1 MRMKGKHLLAHYFH
15 RALALAAIVTA
26 TAGTVKAQ
34 TNIITDF
41 TSTNGF
47 TQTTEIDWSYQ
58 TLQVKVDISK
68 QSNAF
73 NILNIGT
80 VGDNDKDKGEAT
92 STNGAIVHFYLYHE
106 SNGKKIIVEFD
117 TNSSSDRNANN
128 ITGYSLSDHG
138 NILYITFNKKN
149 GLTLTDG
156 NGKTVATYA
165 YSSYAKY
172 FDKITANT
180 SFDVSAN
187 PNSTNTVYEYARL
200 KGVTVAST
208 PDNLGMY
215 AVTGWTDT
223 ADDINDVLA
232 DATKPAFDLTALT
245 CPFTVTPA
253 NKNAIVVV
261 GGTITDAGVPTPYK
275 TDWKGTTN
283 LVVMNDAKSRMAAV
297 DRIELIDDSNYYPVY
312 TGHAIITTPNSGGFT
327 YTRNVE
333 MSTATYGNAKCFS
346 LCLPMELKTIPEG
359 VTVWAFNAEKS
370 SGTHVVFN
378 NVSSVQANTPYFAET
393 TKDVTISASVES
405 GMLDMTAPKTISGT
419 STTATPLV
427 LHGNYGVVAGNG
439 SQYALQNTYTTSGKL
454 ISFKQFNTGSTID
467 AFRAYITSANS
478 SDADDLSAYTLS
490 FDEATAIRD
499 IRNEGSAATDIYT
512 VDGRRT
518 GATSLQSLPH
528 GLYIQGGKKVVVK

>member
-47 TQTTEIDWSYQ
+47 TKTTEIDWSYQ

-80 VGDNDKDKGEAT
+80 VGDNQENDGKAKT
-92 STNGAIVHFYLYHE
+92 SNGAVVHLYYYNNNTSDKHLDVRFCTYTDDQNY
-106 SNGKKIIVEFD
+106 SN
-117 TNSSSDRNANN
+117 
-128 ITGYSLSDHG
+128 TGYTLSDHG

-172 FDKITANT
+172 FDKITANN

-187 PNSTNTVYEYARL
+187 TNSTNTVYEYARL

-261 GGTITDAGVPTPYK
+261 GGTITQAGVPTPYK

-283 LVVMNDAKSRMAAV
+283 LVVIDDTKERMAAV
-297 DRIELIDDSNYYPVY
+297 GRIDLIDDSNYYPVY
-312 TGHAIITTPNSGGFT
+312 TGHAIITTTNSGGFT
-327 YTRNVE
+327 YTRTVE

-393 TKDVTISASVES
+393 TQNVTISASVES

-439 SQYALQNTYTTSGKL
+439 TQYALQNTYTTSGKL
-454 ISFKQFNTGSTID
+454 ISFKKFNAGSTID
-467 AFRAYITSANS
+467 AFRAYITSASS

>member
-41 TSTNGF
+41 TSTSGF
-47 TQTTEIDWSYQ
+47 TKTTEIDWSYQ

-80 VGDNDKDKGEAT
+80 VGDNQEDDGKAKT
-92 STNGAIVHFYLYHE
+92 SNGAVVHLYYYTNDKHLDVRFCTYTDDQNY
-106 SNGKKIIVEFD
+106 SNTD
-117 TNSSSDRNANN
+117 YT
-128 ITGYSLSDHG
+128 LSGHG

-180 SFDVSAN
+180 TFDVSAN
-187 PNSTNTVYEYARL
+187 TNSTNTVYEYARL

-223 ADDINDVLA
+223 AEDINDVLA

-261 GGTITDAGVPTPYK
+261 GGTITQAGVPTPYK
-275 TDWKGTTN
+275 SEWKGTTN
-283 LVVMNDAKSRMAAV
+283 LVVIDDAKERMAAV
-297 DRIELIDDSNYYPVY
+297 GRINLIDDSNYYPVY
-312 TGHAIITTPNSGGFT
+312 TGHAIITTTNSGGFT
-327 YTRNVE
+327 YTRTVE

-393 TKDVTISASVES
+393 TKNVTISASVES

-439 SQYALQNTYTTSGKL
+439 TQYALQNTYTTNGKL
-454 ISFKQFNTGSTID
+454 ISFKKFNAGSTID

-499 IRNEGSAATDIYT
+499 IRNESSAATDIYT

>member
-34 TNIITDF
+34 TNIITNF

-47 TQTTEIDWSYQ
+47 TKTTEIDWSYQ

-68 QSNAF
+68 PSASF
-73 NILNIGT
+73 NILNIST
-80 VGDNDKDKGEAT
+80 VGDNDEDQGGPKKSG
-92 STNGAIVHFYLYHE
+92 GAVIHFYFYDKQYIGVRFCTTDDKEDKYGYTL
-106 SNGKKIIVEFD
+106 SGNGNTI
-117 TNSSSDRNANN
+117 N
-128 ITGYSLSDHG
+128 
-138 NILYITFNKKN
+138 ITFNKKN
-149 GLTLTDG
+149 GLTITDEKG
-156 NGKTVATYA
+156 NTVCSY
-165 YSSYAKY
+165 SYASKESL
-172 FDKITANT
+172 FNIITANNT
-180 SFDVSAN
+180 FDVSAN
-187 PNSTNTVYEYARL
+187 TNSTNTVYEYVRL

-208 PDNLGMY
+208 PNNMGMY

-245 CPFTVTPA
+245 CPFTVGAA

-261 GGTITDAGVPTPYK
+261 GGTITQDGIPTPYK
-275 TDWKGTTN
+275 QDWKGTTN
-283 LVVMNDAKSRMAAV
+283 LVVIDDAKERMAAV
-297 DRIELIDDSNYYPVY
+297 GQINLIDDSNYYPVY
-312 TGHAIITTPNSGGFT
+312 TGHAIITTKQSGGFT

-333 MSTATYGNAKCFS
+333 MSSATYGNAKCFS
-346 LCLPMELKTIPEG
+346 LCLPMDLKTIPEG

-378 NVSSVQANTPYFAET
+378 NVSSIQANTPYFAET
-393 TKDVTISASVES
+393 TNDVTISASVAT

-419 STTATPLV
+419 STGATPLV

-439 SQYALQNTYTTSGKL
+439 SQYALQNTYTTKGKL
-454 ISFKQFNTGSTID
+454 ISFKKFNTGSTID
-467 AFRAYITSANS
+467 AFRAYITSASS

-499 IRNEGSAATDIYT
+499 IRNESSAATDIYT